1 LPRSESI
8 IYQQNVRWNYFQTM
22 EIPLL
27 AGRALSAQD
36 DARAPKVAV
45 VSQTLARKFFG
56 AENPLGQRIAF
67 NPQRPE
73 EDSYEIVG
81 VVGDTKYTR
90 QRQVTPAVAYF
101 AYPQRSLRGTVF
113 SVRTSSEAT
122 QAVSAIRAAV
132 RQVEPNWP
140 LTRIKTQ
147 AQRADEALLQE
158 RFLSWLVG
166 LFGMLALLLAS
177 IGLYGVMSYAVTQR
191 TPELAIRLALGATPT
206 GLLRQVLRQGL
217 WLTLLGLAI
226 GATAALILAR
236 LISHPSF
243 ELTRFIS
250 SLLFGVSPTD
260 PLTFIVIAGLLLG
273 IALMACWIPARRAT
287 KVDPLIALRT
297 E

>member
-1 LPRSESI
+1 
-8 IYQQNVRWNYFQTM
+8 
-22 EIPLL
+22 
-27 AGRALSAQD
+27 
-36 DARAPKVAV
+36 
-45 VSQTLARKFFG
+45 
-56 AENPLGQRIAF
+56 
-67 NPQRPE
+67 
-73 EDSYEIVG
+73 

-90 QRQVTPAVAYF
+90 QRQGTPAVAYF

-122 QAVSAIRAAV
+122 EAVSAIRAAV

-147 AQRADEALLQE
+147 SQQADEALSQE

-166 LFGMLALLLAS
+166 LFGALSLLLAS

-191 TPELAIRLALGATPT
+191 TPELAIRLALGATPAC
-206 GLLRQVLRQGL
+206 LLRQVLRQGL
-217 WLTLLGLAI
+217 WLTLIGLAI
-226 GATAALILAR
+226 GATAALILGR

-250 SLLFGVSPTD
+250 SLLFGVSPAD
-260 PLTFIVIAGLLLG
+260 PLTFSVMAGLLLG
-273 IALMACWIPARRAT
+273 VALLACWVPARRAT
-287 KVDPLIALRT
+287 KVDPLIALHT